1 MKNLIYPLFLTFF
14 IACGNNQSSDSSL
27 KPSTEEAPTTQT
39 PETKDPLKYV
49 ELISPNHH
57 TIRSSIASTSAEQ
70 TKGLQGVRNSQ
81 FAEDEGKLF
90 FYLKESAR
98 TFWMPNT
105 YFNLDL
111 IYLDQNLKITAIV
124 WNLLHYTGSVDS
136 QIPRAPT
143 ITSRHV
149 LEMKSDSPISSHLN
163 VGDSLQW
170 RSPLSLQQTELK
182 IRQQKIHFTRRSSFT
197 FSIVKKYDP

>member
-1 MKNLIYPLFLTFF
+1 MKNLIFLLFLTFF
-14 IACGNNQSSDSSL
+14 IACGSSQSSNGAV
-27 KPSTEEAPTTQT
+27 KPSSEETATTQT

-49 ELISPNHH
+49 ELISPDNQ
-57 TIRSSIASTSAEQ
+57 TIRSSIASNTAEQ
-70 TKGLQGVRNSQ
+70 KKGLQGVQESQ

-111 IYLDQNLKITAIV
+111 IYFDQNMKITNIV

-149 LEMKSDSPISSHLN
+149 LEMKAGSPISSTLKI
-163 VGDSLQW
+163 GDSLQW
-170 RSPLSLQQTELK
+170 RSPITLQQTELK
-182 IRQQKIHFTRRSSFT
+182 IRQQ
-197 FSIVKKYDP
+197 

>member
-1 MKNLIYPLFLTFF
+1 MKNLIYPLFLTLF
-14 IACGNNQSSDSSL
+14 IACGSNNSSNNSS

-49 ELISPNHH
+49 ELISPDKQ

-70 TKGLQGVRNSQ
+70 TKGLQGVRDSQ

-111 IYLDQNLKITAIV
+111 IYLDQNMKITDIV

-149 LEMKSDSPISSHLN
+149 LEMKAGSPISSTLKI
-163 VGDSLQW
+163 GDSLKW
-170 RSPLSLQQTELK
+170 KSPLTLQQTELK
-182 IRQQKIHFTRRSSFT
+182 IRQQ
-197 FSIVKKYDP
+197 